1 MLLKLS
7 NIPEEYRTL
16 ERMDTPV
23 LLLARRVYDLKDRI
37 HRWEAA
43 ETLRPDLRALAA
55 EAYALY
61 EEKGCPNVFD
71 PELVEKRGMPVS
83 AQFFENIHVLEDF
96 VATVR

>member
-1 MLLKLS
+1 MLKLS
-7 NIPEEYRTL
+7 NIAEEYRTL

-23 LLLARRVYDLKDRI
+23 LTLASRVYALKERI
-37 HRWEAA
+37 NRWEAA
-43 ETLRPDLRALAA
+43 DTVRPDLRAVAA

-61 EEKGCPNVFD
+61 EQKGRPNVFD
-71 PELVEKRGMPVS
+71 PEMIEKRGVPVG

>member
-1 MLLKLS
+1 
-7 NIPEEYRTL
+7 
-16 ERMDTPV
+16 MDTPV
-23 LLLARRVYDLKDRI
+23 LTLAARVYDLKERI

-55 EAYALY
+55 EAYELY
-61 EEKGCPNVFD
+61 EEKGCPAVFD
-71 PELVEKRGMPVS
+71 PEMLEKRGMPVS